1 MNGSNKLEFYITK
14 DCQGQI
20 LKFIGPNRKLQRK

>member
-1 MNGSNKLEFYITK
+1 M

-20 LKFIGPNRKLQRK
+20 LKFNAKPVLFYCDLIKKYQKLQA